1 MEGLHGAV
9 TAVPAA
15 SSARVTAALRAERR
29 RNRGVGHDAA
39 VHGFLQPSQPAAMLL
54 LVRCLQRYDHR
65 RRAVQPRRAAAVPTT
80 AVRTAAATQFA
91 CAAALPASSALA
103 AALAT
108 GFMRATSPTNRPGPD
123 V

>member
-15 SSARVTAALRAERR
+15 SSARGTAALRAERR

-39 VHGFLQPSQPAAMLL
+39 VHGFLQSSQPAAMLL

-65 RRAVQPRRAAAVPTT
+65 RRAVQPRDAASVRSAAVC
-80 AVRTAAATQFA
+80 TAAATQFA
-91 CAAALPASSALA
+91 CAAALPASSARA
-103 AALAT
+103 AALAA
-108 GFMRATSPTNRPGPD
+108 GSMRDIVRTT
-123 V
+123 